1 MLSRY
6 CKRIADRYKI
16 KVGDVKKLIPNL
28 GNKTK
33 YVLHYKN
40 LQLYLSLGMRLTK
53 IHRVL
58 KFKQS
63 DWMEKYIDFNTD
75 KRKNAANDFEND
87 FFNLIINSVYGKT
100 MENLRKRINVRL
112 VNNAKDFLKYTSR
125 PTYVTHKIFGKTYAA
140 IHEIK
145 PELIL
150 NNPIYVGFTVLDLSK
165 WKMYDFHYNFIKKNF
180 NADLLF
186 TDTDSLVYEIKSKN
200 ISEDFF
206 KRKDLFDFSNYSED
220 SEFFNKTNKR
230 TIGKMKDEFGGVIAT
245 ESVGLISKMYSIKK

>member
-6 CKRIADRYKI
+6 CKIIADRYKI

-230 TIGKMKDEFGGVIAT
+230 TIGKMKDEFG
-245 ESVGLISKMYSIKK
+245 ELLRLNPLD